1 MLIKN
6 LELIDFR
13 NYKNCKFTYQ
23 DGINIVSG
31 RNAQGKTNS
40 AEAIFYLCTG
50 YSPRA
55 TKDRQVIF
63 YGEEKATVKG
73 EAETR
78 FGKVKVE
85 IEFFKDKNKAVRI
98 NGVQVAKIGE
108 LLGNV
113 NSVFFSPEELKLV
126 KESPEDRRRFM
137 DISLSQ
143 LSKGYFYALQKY
155 KKILVQRNVLL
166 KDEQKDMIFETLPI
180 WDEQLSAAGAKI
192 IFKRK
197 EFIKKLAPHAEAA
210 HSAITGGEEELKISL
225 ESGTDGETE
234 EEIKEKLFSAL
245 SERVETDIER
255 GHTSIGP
262 HRDDIKIKLGGVD
275 VRIYGSQGQQRTAAL
290 SLKLAETEIFK
301 DEFGEYPVLIL
312 DDALSELDLSRRQRL
327 MAAVEKMQ
335 TIITCTEPEGIPNY
349 EKYNN
354 IKIKNGEII

>member
-6 LELIDFR
+6 LELTNFR
-13 NYKNCKFTYQ
+13 NYTKCEFTYK

-31 RNAQGKTNS
+31 KNAQGKTNS

-55 TKDRQVIF
+55 TKDKQVVR
-63 YGEEKATVKG
+63 YGEKSATVKG

-78 FGKVKVE
+78 FGSVKVE
-85 IEFFKDKNKAVRI
+85 IDFFVDKNKSVKI
-98 NGVQVAKIGE
+98 NGVPIAKIGE

-155 KKILVQRNVLL
+155 KKIISQRNVLL
-166 KDEQKDMIFETLPI
+166 KSEDKEMILDTLPI
-180 WDEQLSAAGAKI
+180 WDIQLAEAGAKI
-192 IFKRK
+192 IYKRK
-197 EFIKKLAPHAEAA
+197 EFIEKLAPNAQNA
-210 HSAITGGEEELKISL
+210 HYAITGGEERLELSL

-234 EEIKEKLFSAL
+234 EEIKENLRLAL
-245 SERVETDIER
+245 YERVETDIEK
-255 GHTSIGP
+255 GHTSVGP
-262 HRDDIKIKLGGVD
+262 HRDDIKIKLNGTD
-275 VRIYGSQGQQRTAAL
+275 VRVYGSQGQQRTTAL

-301 DEFGEYPVLIL
+301 SEFGEYPVLIL
-312 DDALSELDLSRRQRL
+312 DDALSELDLSRRKRL
-327 MAAVEKMQ
+327 ISAVQNMQ
-335 TIITCTEPEGIPNY
+335 TIITCTEAESIPEY

-354 IKIKNGEII
+354 IKINNGEVI